1 MGKKRIDTGPSDKP
15 LSDNPFAG
23 LGDMIKGDLPTSPV
37 EKEEPEYVEI
47 LKAPYSVDKTR
58 KGNWPLSLERRAKG
72 SVTVLDN
79 VTGDGKALL
88 KALRKHCGAG
98 GAFQDGRIEIQGDQR
113 EAIERF
119 LKKNL

>member
-1 MGKKRIDTGPSDKP
+1 MTKKRIDTGPADAP

-23 LGDMIKGDLPTSPV
+23 LGDMIKGDLPTSPP
-37 EKEEPEYVEI
+37 EESKPEYVEI
-47 LKAPYSVDKTR
+47 LKVPYAVGKTR
-58 KGNWPLSLERRAKG
+58 KGGWALSLERRAKG
-72 SVTVLDN
+72 SVTVLGN

-98 GAFQDGRIEIQGDQR
+98 GVFHDDRIEIQGDQR